1 MPHMPPQHTRDW
13 IDVLEALGPL
23 MAVIAVLIIGFVQAV
38 LQRKQLA
45 YNLFDK
51 RYTIYS
57 ELGAFFLSAVSNDLQ
72 LDNAAVDRFR
82 VGTAHAEF
90 LFGQGVIALLAEVDS
105 KAIQLALVNSKL
117 YRLLAQVATASDSPE
132 LLALRQAHAQ
142 LVNWMFEAHERQNTV
157 FHGYLELDT
166 ELPWYARLEQYMED
180 LLERLDK
187 MLNRRAEQG

>member
-38 LQRKQLA
+38 LQRK
-45 YNLFDK
+45 
-51 RYTIYS
+51 
-57 ELGAFFLSAVSNDLQ
+57 
-72 LDNAAVDRFR
+72 
-82 VGTAHAEF
+82 
-90 LFGQGVIALLAEVDS
+90 
-105 KAIQLALVNSKL
+105 QLALVNSKL

-157 FHGYLELDT
+157 FHGYLELD
-166 ELPWYARLEQYMED
+166 
-180 LLERLDK
+180 
-187 MLNRRAEQG
+187 